1 MSPATIPFR
10 HIAVEG
16 PIGVGKTSLVQLL
29 AERFEGVMVLED
41 ITNPFLGAFYEG
53 RPGAAFQ
60 VQIYF
65 LLSRFQ
71 QQREIA
77 QMNLFRRL
85 VLADY
90 TFPKDRIFAYLNLDD
105 DDLKVYEKLYPV
117 LEPEVPRPDL
127 VIYMQASVPVL
138 LERVRRRGREFER
151 SIEPDYLKRL
161 SEAYS
166 YYFFHYR
173 ETPLL
178 VVNTDEIDF
187 VNDPADLEGLI
198 DQIGRCRRGTQV
210 YVPLGS
216 RTTETLPGADGRSGE
231 PR

>member
-1 MSPATIPFR
+1 MSAERIPFR

-16 PIGVGKTSLVQLL
+16 AIGVGKTTLVQLL

-41 ITNPFLGAFYEG
+41 ITNPFLPSFYEG

-60 VQIYF
+60 VQMYF

-71 QQREIA
+71 QQRDIA
-77 QMNLFRRL
+77 QMHLFQRL

-105 DDLKVYEKLYPV
+105 TDLKIYEKLYPV
-117 LEPEVPRPDL
+117 LDQEVPKPDL
-127 VIYMQASVPVL
+127 VIYMQASISVL
-138 LERVRRRGREFER
+138 LDRIRRRGREYER
-151 SIEPDYLKRL
+151 SIDPDYLERL

-187 VNDPADLEGLI
+187 VDNPADFDALVEHVA
-198 DQIGRCRRGTQV
+198 RCRRGTQI

-216 RTTETLPGADGRSGE
+216 DRTETFPGSG
-231 PR
+231 P

>member
-1 MSPATIPFR
+1 MSAPKIPFR

-16 PIGVGKTSLVQLL
+16 PIGVGKTSLVQAL
-29 AERFEGVMVLED
+29 ADRFEGVMVLED
-41 ITNPFLGAFYEG
+41 ITNPFLPAFYEG

-71 QQREIA
+71 QQRDIA
-77 QMNLFRRL
+77 QMHLFQRL
-85 VLADY
+85 VIADY

-105 DDLKVYEKLYPV
+105 DDLKVYERLYPV
-117 LEPEVPRPDL
+117 LDQEVPKPDL
-127 VIYMQASVPVL
+127 VIYMQASVAVL
-138 LERVRRRGREFER
+138 RERIEKRARDFER
-151 SIEPDYLKRL
+151 AIDPDYLNRL

-187 VNDPADLEGLI
+187 VNNPADLEAFI
-198 DQIGRCRRGTQV
+198 DQISHCRRGTQV

-216 RTTETLPGADGRSGE
+216 KRTETLPGS
-231 PR
+231 

>member
-1 MSPATIPFR
+1 MSHRKLPFR
-10 HIAVEG
+10 HIAIEG

-29 AERFEGVMVLED
+29 ADRFEGVMVLED
-41 ITNPFLGAFYEG
+41 ITNPFLPAFYEG
-53 RPGAAFQ
+53 QAGAAFQ

-77 QMNLFRRL
+77 QMNLFQRL
-85 VLADY
+85 VVADY
-90 TFPKDRIFAYLNLDD
+90 SFPKDRIFAYLNLDD
-105 DDLKVYEKLYPV
+105 TDLRIYEKLFPV
-117 LEPEVPRPDL
+117 LDQEVPTPDL
-127 VIYMQASVPVL
+127 VIYMQASLPVL
-138 LERVRRRGREFER
+138 LERIKKRGRDFE
-151 SIEPDYLKRL
+151 SAIDPDYLERL

-178 VVNTDEIDF
+178 VINTDDIDF
-187 VNDPADLEGLI
+187 VSTPADFDALV
-198 DQIGRCRRGTQV
+198 DQIVRCRRGTQI

-216 RTTETLPGADGRSGE
+216 SDG
-231 PR
+231 

>member
-1 MSPATIPFR
+1 MSIRKLPFR
-10 HIAVEG
+10 HIAIEG

-29 AERFEGVMVLED
+29 ADRFEGVMILED
-41 ITNPFLGAFYEG
+41 ITNPFLPAFYEG
-53 RPGAAFQ
+53 RAGAAFQ

-77 QMNLFRRL
+77 QMNLFQRL
-85 VLADY
+85 VVADY
-90 TFPKDRIFAYLNLDD
+90 SFPKDRIFAYLNLDD
-105 DDLKVYEKLYPV
+105 TDLRIYEKLFPV
-117 LEPEVPRPDL
+117 LDQEVPTPDL
-127 VIYMQASVPVL
+127 VIYMQASLPVL
-138 LERVRRRGREFER
+138 LERIKKRGRDFEAA
-151 SIEPDYLKRL
+151 IDPDYLERL

-178 VVNTDEIDF
+178 VINTDDIDF
-187 VNDPADLEGLI
+187 VNTPADFDALV
-198 DQIGRCRRGTQV
+198 DQIVRCRRGTQI

-216 RTTETLPGADGRSGE
+216 SDA
-231 PR
+231 

>member
-1 MSPATIPFR
+1 MTSTKIPFR

-29 AERFEGVMVLED
+29 ADRYESVMVLED
-41 ITNPFLGAFYEG
+41 ITNPFLASFYEG
-53 RPGAAFQ
+53 HEGAAFQ

-71 QQREIA
+71 QQREIS
-77 QMNLFRRL
+77 QMHLFQRL

-105 DDLKVYEKLYPV
+105 ADLKVYEKLYPV
-117 LEPEVPRPDL
+117 LEAEVGKPDL
-127 VIYMQASVPVL
+127 VIYMQASVPTL
-138 LERVRRRGREFER
+138 LERVRRRAR
-151 SIEPDYLKRL
+151 DYEKDIDPGYLERL

-178 VVNTDEIDF
+178 VVNTDDIDF
-187 VNDPADLEGLI
+187 VNNPADLDALI
-198 DQIGRCRRGTQV
+198 AQIARCRRGTQI

-216 RTTETLPGADGRSGE
+216 RATETLPGSG
-231 PR
+231 P

>member
-1 MSPATIPFR
+1 MTRDKIPFR

-16 PIGVGKTSLVQLL
+16 PIGVGKTSLVELL
-29 AERFEGVMVLED
+29 ADRFEGVMVLED
-41 ITNPFLGAFYEG
+41 ITNPFLPSFYEG
-53 RPGAAFQ
+53 RAGAAFQ

-77 QMNLFRRL
+77 QMNLFQRL

-105 DDLKVYEKLYPV
+105 TDLRVYEKLYPV
-117 LEPEVPRPDL
+117 LEQEVAKPDL
-127 VIYMQASVPVL
+127 VIYMQASIEVL
-138 LERVRRRGREFER
+138 QERIKKRARDFER
-151 SIEPDYLKRL
+151 SIDPGYLGRL
-161 SEAYS
+161 GEAYS

-187 VNDPADLEGLI
+187 VNNPSDFDAFVE
-198 DQIGRCRRGTQV
+198 QIMRSRRGTQV
-210 YVPLGS
+210 YVPVS
-216 RTTETLPGADGRSGE
+216 D
-231 PR
+231 

>member
-1 MSPATIPFR
+1 MSIRKLPFR
-10 HIAVEG
+10 HIAIEG

-41 ITNPFLGAFYEG
+41 ITNPFLPAFYEG
-53 RPGAAFQ
+53 RAGAAFQ
-60 VQIYF
+60 VQMYF

-77 QMNLFRRL
+77 QMNLFQRL
-85 VLADY
+85 VVADY
-90 TFPKDRIFAYLNLDD
+90 SFPKDRIFAYLNLDD
-105 DDLKVYEKLYPV
+105 TDLRIYEKLFPV
-117 LEPEVPRPDL
+117 LDQEVPTPDL
-127 VIYMQASVPVL
+127 VIYMQASLPVL
-138 LERVRRRGREFER
+138 LERIKKRARDFE
-151 SIEPDYLKRL
+151 SDIDPDYLERL

-178 VVNTDEIDF
+178 VINTDDIDF
-187 VNDPADLEGLI
+187 VNKPADFDALV
-198 DQIGRCRRGTQV
+198 DQIVRCRRGTQI

-216 RTTETLPGADGRSGE
+216 SEA
-231 PR
+231 

>member
-1 MSPATIPFR
+1 MHRMTRDKIPFR

-16 PIGVGKTSLVQLL
+16 PIGVGKTSLVELL
-29 AERFEGVMVLED
+29 ADRFEGVMVLED
-41 ITNPFLGAFYEG
+41 ITNPFLPSFYEG
-53 RPGAAFQ
+53 RAGAAFQ

-77 QMNLFRRL
+77 QMNLFQRL

-90 TFPKDRIFAYLNLDD
+90 SFPKDRIFAYLNLDD
-105 DDLKVYEKLYPV
+105 TDLRVYEKLYPV
-117 LEPEVPRPDL
+117 LEQEVAKPDL
-127 VIYMQASVPVL
+127 VIYMQASVEVL
-138 LERVRRRGREFER
+138 LERIKKRARDFER
-151 SIEPDYLKRL
+151 TIEPEYLERL

-178 VVNTDEIDF
+178 VVNTDDIDF
-187 VNDPADLEGLI
+187 VNISTDLDAFVE
-198 DQIGRCRRGTQV
+198 QITRSRRGTQV
-210 YVPLGS
+210 YVPVGS
-216 RTTETLPGADGRSGE
+216 KRM
-231 PR
+231 

>member
-1 MSPATIPFR
+1 MSAPKVPFR

-41 ITNPFLGAFYEG
+41 ITNPFLSAFYEG

-65 LLSRFQ
+65 LLSRYQ

-77 QMNLFRRL
+77 QMNLFQRL
-85 VLADY
+85 VVADY

-105 DDLKVYEKLYPV
+105 GDLRVYEKLYPV
-117 LEPEVPRPDL
+117 LDQEVAKPDL
-127 VIYMQASVPVL
+127 VIYMQASLPVL
-138 LERVRRRGREFER
+138 LERIARRGREYER
-151 SIEPDYLKRL
+151 EIKADYLERL

-178 VVNTDEIDF
+178 VVNTDDIDF
-187 VNDPADLEGLI
+187 VNNPADSDALV
-198 DQIGRCRRGTQV
+198 DQILRCRRGTQV

-216 RTTETLPGADGRSGE
+216 DGTETLAGPGREGL
-231 PR
+231 P

>member
-1 MSPATIPFR
+1 MSIRKLPFR
-10 HIAVEG
+10 HIAIEG

-29 AERFEGVMVLED
+29 ADRFEGVMVLED
-41 ITNPFLGAFYEG
+41 ITNPFLPAFYEG
-53 RPGAAFQ
+53 RAGAAFQ

-77 QMNLFRRL
+77 QMNLFQRL

-90 TFPKDRIFAYLNLDD
+90 SFPKDRIFAYLNLDD
-105 DDLKVYEKLYPV
+105 TDLRIYEKLFPV
-117 LEPEVPRPDL
+117 LDQEVPIPDL
-127 VIYMQASVPVL
+127 VIYMQASLPVL
-138 LERVRRRGREFER
+138 LERIRKRARDFEAD
-151 SIEPDYLKRL
+151 IDPDYLDRL

-178 VVNTDEIDF
+178 VINTDDIDF
-187 VNDPADLEGLI
+187 VNKPADFDALV
-198 DQIGRCRRGTQV
+198 DQIARCRRGTQI

-216 RTTETLPGADGRSGE
+216 SDA
-231 PR
+231 

>member
-1 MSPATIPFR
+1 MSAQKIPFR

-29 AERFEGVMVLED
+29 ADRFEGVMVLED
-41 ITNPFLGAFYEG
+41 ITNPFLPSFYEG
-53 RPGAAFQ
+53 RAGAAFQ

-77 QMNLFRRL
+77 QMNLFQRL

-90 TFPKDRIFAYLNLDD
+90 TFQKDRIFAYLNLDD
-105 DDLKVYEKLYPV
+105 TDLRVYEKLYPV
-117 LEPEVPRPDL
+117 LEQEVPRPDL

-138 LERVRRRGREFER
+138 MERVNRRARDFER
-151 SIEPDYLKRL
+151 SIEPEYLERL

-187 VNDPADLEGLI
+187 VNKPTDFEAFVE
-198 DQIGRCRRGTQV
+198 QIMRCRRGTQV
-210 YVPLGS
+210 YVPVGS
-216 RTTETLPGADGRSGE
+216 QRS
-231 PR
+231 

>member
-1 MSPATIPFR
+1 MNPKRIPFR
-10 HIAVEG
+10 HIAIEG

-29 AERFEGVMVLED
+29 ADRFEGVMVLED
-41 ITNPFLGAFYEG
+41 ITNPFLSAFYEG

-71 QQREIA
+71 QQREIR
-77 QMNLFRRL
+77 QMNLFQRL

-105 DDLKVYEKLYPV
+105 TDLRVYEKLYPI
-117 LEPEVPRPDL
+117 LDQEVSTPDL

-138 LERVRRRGREFER
+138 LERIARRGRDFER
-151 SIEPDYLKRL
+151 TIDPDYLLRL
-161 SEAYS
+161 SDAYS

-178 VVNTDEIDF
+178 VVNTDDIDF
-187 VNDPADLEGLI
+187 VNRRADLEALI
-198 DQIGRCRRGTQV
+198 DQITRCRRGTQV
-210 YVPLGS
+210 YVPIGDQGGTPARPDEPGS
-216 RTTETLPGADGRSGE
+216 RG
-231 PR
+231 

>member
-1 MSPATIPFR
+1 MSQTRIPFR
-10 HIAVEG
+10 HIAIEG
-16 PIGVGKTSLVQLL
+16 PIGVGKTSLVERL
-29 AERFEGVMVLED
+29 AERFEGVMILED
-41 ITNPFLGAFYEG
+41 VSNPFLPAFYEG

-77 QMNLFRRL
+77 QLNLFQRL

-105 DDLKVYEKLYPV
+105 SDLKVYEKLYPV
-117 LEPEVPRPDL
+117 LEQEVSRPDL

-138 LERVRRRGREFER
+138 LERISRRARDFER
-151 SIEPDYLKRL
+151 AIDPDYLVRL
-161 SEAYS
+161 SDAYS

-187 VNDPADLEGLI
+187 VQNPADLEGLI
-198 DQIGRCRRGTQV
+198 DQIARCRRGTQV
-210 YVPLGS
+210 YVPLAS
-216 RTTETLPGADGRSGE
+216 RPTESLLGPPDHER
-231 PR
+231 

>member
-1 MSPATIPFR
+1 MTERLSFR

-16 PIGVGKTSLVQLL
+16 PIGVGKTSLVRLL
-29 AERFEGVMVLED
+29 AERFEGVMILED
-41 ITNPFLGAFYEG
+41 ITNPFLESFYEH
-53 RPGAAFQ
+53 RPGAEFQ

-77 QMNLFRRL
+77 QMNLFESL

-90 TFPKDRIFAYLNLDD
+90 TFPKDRIFAYLNLND
-105 DDLKVYEKLYPV
+105 DDLAVYEKLYPV
-117 LEPEVPRPDL
+117 LDQEVPKPDL
-127 VIYMQASVPVL
+127 VIYMQASIPVL
-138 LERVRRRGREFER
+138 LERIRRRGR
-151 SIEPDYLKRL
+151 DYEKTIDETYLTRL

-166 YYFFHYR
+166 YYFFHYT

-178 VVNTDEIDF
+178 VVNTDDIDF
-187 VNDPADLEGLI
+187 VNNPADLDALI
-198 DQIGRCRRGTQV
+198 EQIKRCRRGTQV

-216 RTTETLPGADGRSGE
+216 GRTETLPKNGKSSGGS
-231 PR
+231 R

>member
-1 MSPATIPFR
+1 MSIRKLPFR
-10 HIAVEG
+10 HIAIEG

-29 AERFEGVMVLED
+29 ADRFEGVKVLED
-41 ITNPFLGAFYEG
+41 ITNPFLPAFYEG
-53 RPGAAFQ
+53 RAGAAFQ

-77 QMNLFRRL
+77 QMNLFQRL
-85 VLADY
+85 VVADY
-90 TFPKDRIFAYLNLDD
+90 SFPKDRIFAYLNLDD
-105 DDLKVYEKLYPV
+105 TDLRIYEKLFPV
-117 LEPEVPRPDL
+117 LDQEVPTPDL
-127 VIYMQASVPVL
+127 VIYMQASLPVL
-138 LERVRRRGREFER
+138 LERIKKRARDFE
-151 SIEPDYLKRL
+151 SEIDPDYLERL

-178 VVNTDEIDF
+178 VINTDDIDF
-187 VNDPADLEGLI
+187 VNKPADFDALV
-198 DQIGRCRRGTQV
+198 DQIVRCRRGTQI

-216 RTTETLPGADGRSGE
+216 SDV
-231 PR
+231 

>member
-1 MSPATIPFR
+1 MTSTKIPFR

-29 AERFEGVMVLED
+29 ADRYESVMVLED
-41 ITNPFLGAFYEG
+41 ITNPFLASFYEG
-53 RPGAAFQ
+53 REGAAFQ

-77 QMNLFRRL
+77 QMHLFQRL

-105 DDLKVYEKLYPV
+105 ADLKVYEKLYPV
-117 LEPEVPRPDL
+117 LEAEVAKPDL
-127 VIYMQASVPVL
+127 VIYMQASVPTL
-138 LERVRRRGREFER
+138 LERVRRRAR
-151 SIEPDYLKRL
+151 DYEKEIDPGYLERL

-178 VVNTDEIDF
+178 VVNTDDIDF
-187 VNDPADLEGLI
+187 VNNPADLDALI
-198 DQIGRCRRGTQV
+198 SQIARCRRGTQI

-216 RTTETLPGADGRSGE
+216 RATETLPGSG
-231 PR
+231 P

>member
-1 MSPATIPFR
+1 MSGPKIPFR

-29 AERFEGVMVLED
+29 ADRFEGVMVLED
-41 ITNPFLGAFYEG
+41 ITNPFLPSFYEG
-53 RPGAAFQ
+53 REGAAFQ
-60 VQIYF
+60 VQMYF

-77 QMNLFRRL
+77 QMNLFQRL

-90 TFPKDRIFAYLNLDD
+90 SFPKDRIFAYLNLDD
-105 DDLKVYEKLYPV
+105 TDLRIYEKLYPV
-117 LEPEVPRPDL
+117 LEQEVPKPDL

-138 LERVRRRGREFER
+138 MERVKRRAREYER
-151 SIEPDYLKRL
+151 DIEAAYLERL

-187 VNDPADLEGLI
+187 VNDPGDLNAFVE
-198 DQIGRCRRGTQV
+198 QIVRSRRGTQV
-210 YVPLGS
+210 YVPVGS
-216 RTTETLPGADGRSGE
+216 
-231 PR
+231 

>member
-1 MSPATIPFR
+1 MRRRLPFR
-10 HIAVEG
+10 HVAVEG
-16 PIGVGKTSLVQLL
+16 PIGVGKTSLVEAL
-29 AERFEGVMVLED
+29 ARRFEGVMVLED
-41 ITNPFLGAFYEG
+41 ITNPFLPSFYEG

-60 VQIYF
+60 VQVYF

-77 QMNLFRRL
+77 QMDLFHSL

-105 DDLKVYEKLYPV
+105 DDLKVYEKLYPI
-117 LEPEVPRPDL
+117 LEQEVPRPDL

-138 LERVRRRGREFER
+138 MERVRRRGR
-151 SIEPDYLKRL
+151 DYEADIKPEYLERL

-178 VVNTDEIDF
+178 VVNTDDIDF
-187 VNDPADLEGLI
+187 VNDPADLDALC
-198 DQIGRCRRGTQV
+198 DQIARCRRGTQV

-216 RTTETLPGADGRSGE
+216 KRTETLPVDSDEGE
-231 PR
+231 SP

>member
-1 MSPATIPFR
+1 MTIRKLPFR
-10 HIAVEG
+10 HIAIEG
-16 PIGVGKTSLVQLL
+16 PIGVGKTSRVKLL
-29 AERFEGVMVLED
+29 ADRFEGVMVLED
-41 ITNPFLGAFYEG
+41 ITNPFLPAFYEG
-53 RPGAAFQ
+53 RTGAAFQ

-77 QMNLFRRL
+77 QMNLFQRL

-90 TFPKDRIFAYLNLDD
+90 SFPKDRIFAYLNLDD
-105 DDLKVYEKLYPV
+105 TDLRIYEKLYPV
-117 LEPEVPRPDL
+117 LDQEVPTPDL
-127 VIYMQASVPVL
+127 VIYMQASLPVL
-138 LERVRRRGREFER
+138 LERINKRARDFES
-151 SIEPDYLKRL
+151 SIDPDYLERL

-178 VVNTDEIDF
+178 VINTDDIDF
-187 VNDPADLEGLI
+187 VNKPEDFDALV
-198 DQIGRCRRGTQV
+198 DQIVRCRKGTQI

-216 RTTETLPGADGRSGE
+216 SEG
-231 PR
+231 

>member
-1 MSPATIPFR
+1 MSTRKLPFR
-10 HIAVEG
+10 HIAIEG

-41 ITNPFLGAFYEG
+41 ITNPFLPAFYEG
-53 RPGAAFQ
+53 RPGASFQ

-77 QMNLFRRL
+77 QMNLFQRL

-90 TFPKDRIFAYLNLDD
+90 SFPKDRIFAYLNLDD
-105 DDLKVYEKLYPV
+105 TDLRIYEKLYPV
-117 LEPEVPRPDL
+117 LEQEVPTPDL

-138 LERVRRRGREFER
+138 MERIEKRARDFER
-151 SIEPDYLKRL
+151 TIDRQYLERL

-173 ETPLL
+173 DTPLL
-178 VVNTDEIDF
+178 VINTDGIDF
-187 VNDPADLEGLI
+187 VNRPADFDALV
-198 DQIGRCRRGTQV
+198 DQIARTRRGTQI
-210 YVPLGS
+210 YVPKG
-216 RTTETLPGADGRSGE
+216 TAGA
-231 PR
+231 

>member
-1 MSPATIPFR
+1 MSAQKIPFR

-29 AERFEGVMVLED
+29 ADRFEGVMVLED
-41 ITNPFLGAFYEG
+41 ITNPFLPSFYEG
-53 RPGAAFQ
+53 RAGAAFQ

-77 QMNLFRRL
+77 QMNLFQRL

-90 TFPKDRIFAYLNLDD
+90 TFQKDRIFAYLNLDD
-105 DDLKVYEKLYPV
+105 TDLRVYEKLYPV
-117 LEPEVPRPDL
+117 LEQEVPRPDL

-138 LERVRRRGREFER
+138 MERVNRRARDFER
-151 SIEPDYLKRL
+151 SIEPEYLERL

-187 VNDPADLEGLI
+187 VNKPTDFEAFVE
-198 DQIGRCRRGTQV
+198 QIMRCRRGTQV
-210 YVPLGS
+210 YVPVVS
-216 RTTETLPGADGRSGE
+216 QRSPG
-231 PR
+231 

>member
-1 MSPATIPFR
+1 MSRRLPFR

-29 AERFEGVMVLED
+29 ARRFEGVMVLED
-41 ITNPFLGAFYEG
+41 VENPFLPSFYEG

-60 VQIYF
+60 TQVYF

-77 QMNLFRRL
+77 QLNLFHDL

-90 TFPKDRIFAYLNLDD
+90 TFQKDRIFAYLTLDD
-105 DDLKVYEKLYPV
+105 ADLAIYEKLYPL
-117 LEPEVPRPDL
+117 LEAEVPTPDL

-138 LERVRRRGREFER
+138 MERIRRRGREFETR
-151 SIEPDYLKRL
+151 IDREYLERL

-166 YYFFHYR
+166 HYFFHYR

-178 VVNTDEIDF
+178 VVNTDDIDF
-187 VNDPADLEGLI
+187 VHDPADLDALI
-198 DQIGRCRRGTQV
+198 DQIARCRRGTQV

-216 RTTETLPGADGRSGE
+216 RGTETLDPGGS
-231 PR
+231 P

>member
-1 MSPATIPFR
+1 MSGRKIPFR

-29 AERFEGVMVLED
+29 ADRFEGVMVLED
-41 ITNPFLGAFYEG
+41 ITNPFLPSFYEG
-53 RPGAAFQ
+53 RAGAAFQ

-77 QMNLFRRL
+77 QMNLFQQL

-90 TFPKDRIFAYLNLDD
+90 SFPKDRIFAYLNLDD
-105 DDLKVYEKLYPV
+105 TDLRVYEKLYPV
-117 LEPEVPRPDL
+117 FEQEVPNPDL

-138 LERVRRRGREFER
+138 IERINRRARDFERTIEPEYLER
-151 SIEPDYLKRL
+151 L
-161 SEAYS
+161 SDAYS

-187 VNDPADLEGLI
+187 VNNSSDLDAFVE
-198 DQIGRCRRGTQV
+198 QIMHSRRGTQV
-210 YVPLGS
+210 YVPVGS
-216 RTTETLPGADGRSGE
+216 QRS
-231 PR
+231 

>member
-1 MSPATIPFR
+1 MSAHKIPFR

-29 AERFEGVMVLED
+29 ADRFEGVMVLED
-41 ITNPFLGAFYEG
+41 ITNPFLPAFYEG

-71 QQREIA
+71 QQREIK
-77 QMNLFRRL
+77 QMNLFQRL

-90 TFPKDRIFAYLNLDD
+90 SFPKDRIFAYLNLEDE
-105 DDLKVYEKLYPV
+105 DLRVYEKLYPV
-117 LEPEVPRPDL
+117 LEQEVPRPDL
-127 VIYMQASVPVL
+127 VIYMQASIPVL
-138 LERVRRRGREFER
+138 LERIERRGRDYER
-151 SIEPDYLKRL
+151 PSDPNYLERL
-161 SEAYS
+161 NEAYS

-178 VVNTDEIDF
+178 VVNTDDIDF
-187 VNDPADLEGLI
+187 VHHAADLEALI
-198 DQIGRCRRGTQV
+198 DQVVRCRRGTQV
-210 YVPLGS
+210 YVPISPQKSTPLPTQGS
-216 RTTETLPGADGRSGE
+216 D
-231 PR
+231 

>member
-1 MSPATIPFR
+1 MSSRKMPFR

-29 AERFEGVMVLED
+29 ADRFEGVMVLED
-41 ITNPFLGAFYEG
+41 ITNPFLPAFYEG
-53 RPGAAFQ
+53 RAGAAFQ

-65 LLSRFQ
+65 LLSRYQ
-71 QQREIA
+71 QQRDIR
-77 QMNLFRRL
+77 QMNLFQRL

-105 DDLKVYEKLYPV
+105 TDLRVYEKLYPV
-117 LEPEVPRPDL
+117 LEQDVPTPDL
-127 VIYMQASVPVL
+127 VIYMQGSVPVL
-138 LERVRRRGREFER
+138 LSRISRRGREYER
-151 SIEPDYLKRL
+151 TIDPDYLERL

-178 VVNTDEIDF
+178 VVNTDDIDF
-187 VNDPADLEGLI
+187 VNNAADLEALI
-198 DQIGRCRRGTQV
+198 DQILRCRRGTQV
-210 YVPLGS
+210 YVPIS
-216 RTTETLPGADGRSGE
+216 ADDSSTLPPPG
-231 PR
+231 

>member
-1 MSPATIPFR
+1 MRAKIPFR

-29 AERFEGVMVLED
+29 ADRFEGVMVLED
-41 ITNPFLGAFYEG
+41 ITHPFLPSFYEG
-53 RPGAAFQ
+53 RAGAAFQ
-60 VQIYF
+60 VQIFFF

-77 QMNLFRRL
+77 QMNLFQRL

-90 TFPKDRIFAYLNLDD
+90 SFPKDRIFAYLNLDD
-105 DDLKVYEKLYPV
+105 TDLRVYEKLYPV
-117 LEPEVPRPDL
+117 LESEVPKPDL

-138 LERVRRRGREFER
+138 MERIKRRAREFER
-151 SIEPDYLKRL
+151 SIEAKYLERL

-187 VNDPADLEGLI
+187 VNNPADLEGFVE
-198 DQIGRCRRGTQV
+198 QIFRSRRGTQV
-210 YVPLGS
+210 YVPVGS
-216 RTTETLPGADGRSGE
+216 S
-231 PR
+231 

>member
-1 MSPATIPFR
+1 MTRDKIPFR

-16 PIGVGKTSLVQLL
+16 PIGVGKTSLVELL
-29 AERFEGVMVLED
+29 ADRFEGVMVLED
-41 ITNPFLGAFYEG
+41 ITNPFLPSFYEG
-53 RPGAAFQ
+53 RAGAAFQ

-77 QMNLFRRL
+77 QMNLFQRL

-90 TFPKDRIFAYLNLDD
+90 SFPKDRIFAYLNLDD
-105 DDLKVYEKLYPV
+105 TDLRVYEKLYPV
-117 LEPEVPRPDL
+117 LEQEVAKPDL
-127 VIYMQASVPVL
+127 VIYMQASVEVL
-138 LERVRRRGREFER
+138 LERIKKRARDFER
-151 SIEPDYLKRL
+151 TIEPAYLERL

-187 VNDPADLEGLI
+187 VNNPSDFDAFVK
-198 DQIGRCRRGTQV
+198 QIMRSSRGTQV
-210 YVPLGS
+210 YVPVGS
-216 RTTETLPGADGRSGE
+216 KRS
-231 PR
+231 

>member
-1 MSPATIPFR
+1 MSGPKIPFR

-29 AERFEGVMVLED
+29 ADRFEGVMVLED
-41 ITNPFLGAFYEG
+41 ITNPFLPSFYEG
-53 RPGAAFQ
+53 REGAAFQ
-60 VQIYF
+60 VQMYF

-77 QMNLFRRL
+77 QMNLFQRL

-90 TFPKDRIFAYLNLDD
+90 SFPKDRIFAYLNLDD
-105 DDLKVYEKLYPV
+105 TDLRIYEKLYPV
-117 LEPEVPRPDL
+117 LEQEVPKPDL

-138 LERVRRRGREFER
+138 MERVKRRARDFEHD
-151 SIEPDYLKRL
+151 IEASYLERL

-187 VNDPADLEGLI
+187 VNDPGDFNAFVE
-198 DQIGRCRRGTQV
+198 QIVRSRRGTQV
-210 YVPLGS
+210 YVPVGS
-216 RTTETLPGADGRSGE
+216 
-231 PR
+231 

>member
-1 MSPATIPFR
+1 MSQSGLPFR

-16 PIGVGKTSLVQLL
+16 PIGVGKTSLVRAL
-29 AERFEGVMVLED
+29 AERFEGVMILED
-41 ITNPFLGAFYEG
+41 VTNPFLPAFYEG

-77 QMNLFRRL
+77 QLNLFQRL
-85 VLADY
+85 VVADY
-90 TFPKDRIFAYLNLDD
+90 IYPKDRIFAYLNLDD
-105 DDLKVYEKLYPV
+105 SDLKVYEKLYPV
-117 LEPEVPRPDL
+117 LEQEVPRPDL
-127 VIYMQASVPVL
+127 VIYLQASLAVL
-138 LERVRRRGREFER
+138 LERIARRGREFER
-151 SIEPDYLKRL
+151 GIDPDYLARL

-173 ETPLL
+173 DTPLL
-178 VVNTDEIDF
+178 VVNTDD
-187 VNDPADLEGLI
+187 VDLVHRTEDLDGLVEQVI
-198 DQIGRCRRGTQV
+198 RCRRGTQV

-216 RTTETLPGADGRSGE
+216 RPGDALVGSDGHGG
-231 PR
+231 